1 MKRDMR
7 VLKESFKG
15 MKMSLGSGDPMEEVN
30 KFMRDRIFTEERN
43 FLNGVEDNGGFKD
56 GSIERVNSMYG
67 QERRVN

>member
-1 MKRDMR
+1 MKRDKR

-43 FLNGVEDNGGFKD
+43 FLNGVEDNGGFED
-56 GSIERVNSMYG
+56 GGVE
-67 QERRVN
+67 